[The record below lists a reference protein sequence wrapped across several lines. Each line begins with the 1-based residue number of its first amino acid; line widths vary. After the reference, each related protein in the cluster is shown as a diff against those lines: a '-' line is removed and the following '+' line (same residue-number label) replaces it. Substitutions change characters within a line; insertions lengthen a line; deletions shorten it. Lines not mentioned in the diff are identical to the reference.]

1 MWVSA
6 PPTQGTVKG
15 LPGLAVASFLL
26 QEIVLRGSEGL
37 DPQAGVSPHPT
48 LLGSRVSF
56 LLLPPALLACSSVLG
71 PLDIPVSFQA
81 SKTHLQTSLIG
92 DVADFSF
99 VSTVRASKMAPS
111 GPRLDAGLTPCRLQ
125 AGHLWRACLGNRSP
139 SLSSL
144 PCVRVSRRQEPP
156 VFIPQRFQGPVE
168 PQASWCGSGTV
179 CLGSDF
185 ALLWPLSCPAGS
197 WQDPGRAP
205 GDGDEL

>member
-26 QEIVLRGSEGL
+26 QEIVLTGSEGL

-48 LLGSRVSF
+48 LLGSRVSLL
-56 LLLPPALLACSSVLG
+56 LLLPTALLACSSVLG

-99 VSTVRASKMAPS
+99 VSTVRA
-111 GPRLDAGLTPCRLQ
+111 
-125 AGHLWRACLGNRSP
+125 
-139 SLSSL
+139 
-144 PCVRVSRRQEPP
+144 
-156 VFIPQRFQGPVE
+156 
-168 PQASWCGSGTV
+168 
-179 CLGSDF
+179 
-185 ALLWPLSCPAGS
+185 
-197 WQDPGRAP
+197 
-205 GDGDEL
+205 